1 MDRHFPQLHEQIIR
15 GPIDKAQQKQNSNPM
30 SELFVSVVLIGCG
43 CPKRSMGWYHATQIL
58 DQRVV
63 GARLQHVVEPW
74 YMSAAAASN
83 DDTKVFQ
90 EWRRDM
96 ESRGVTFHES
106 VTTLPPCNHNAI
118 RLVLFSA
125 RTADNPALVHA
136 YLQQQQTPENQQQKQ
151 IIFLEKPGA
160 PSVSQ
165 LQEMQRAAAQVG
177 IPIYMGFN
185 KNVSSYVQ
193 NARTMAPP
201 CHLTFVH
208 NNSYTPDGLPECFE
222 RNAEGMLSNMAI
234 HELALC
240 ITYFGVTVDTIARVR
255 VDKKQ
260 SSCET
265 LVGPATGKSFMDFRS
280 LKFAIETTDGQKVSI
295 AADRCGGDDSV
306 AIVTNAEGQ
315 EVARFTMPDAT
326 TVANIPHLQ
335 QQYGMDTMP
344 YFFAQDP
351 DYLRLKQLLVDHLL
365 SGSSVEGVATIDVAI
380 ESLKVAEYL
389 TPILQEQLK

>member
-1 MDRHFPQLHEQIIR
+1 
-15 GPIDKAQQKQNSNPM
+15 
-30 SELFVSVVLIGCG
+30 
-43 CPKRSMGWYHATQIL
+43 MGWYHAMQIL
-58 DQRVV
+58 DQRVI

-83 DDTKVFQ
+83 DDTQVFQ
-90 EWRRDM
+90 EWRREM
-96 ESRGVTFHES
+96 ESRGVVFHES
-106 VTTLPPCNHNAI
+106 VTTIPPCHEI
-118 RLVLFSA
+118 RLTIFSA
-125 RTADNPALVHA
+125 RTADNPALMHA
-136 YLQQQQTPENQQQKQ
+136 YLQQQASHNTQQQQQ

-160 PSVSQ
+160 PSVAQ
-165 LQEMQRAAAQVG
+165 LQDMQQEAARLG

-193 NARTMAPP
+193 KARTMSPP

-240 ITYFGVTVDTIARVR
+240 ITYFGVTVNSIAQVR
-255 VDKKQ
+255 VDKAQ

-265 LVGPATGKSFMDFRS
+265 LVGPASGKAFTDFRS
-280 LKFAIETTDGQKVSI
+280 LKFAIETQDGQKVSI

-306 AIVTNAEGQ
+306 AIVSNAKGE
-315 EVARFTMPDAT
+315 EVAHFTMPDEAT
-326 TVANIPHLQ
+326 VSNIPHLQ
-335 QQYGMDTMP
+335 QQYGKDTMP

-351 DYLRLKQLLVDHLL
+351 DYLRLKQLLVNYLL
-365 SGSSVEGVATIDVAI
+365 DGGNSSLEGVATIDVAI
-380 ESLKVAEYL
+380 ESLKVADYL
-389 TPILQEQLK
+389 TPILQEQLQ